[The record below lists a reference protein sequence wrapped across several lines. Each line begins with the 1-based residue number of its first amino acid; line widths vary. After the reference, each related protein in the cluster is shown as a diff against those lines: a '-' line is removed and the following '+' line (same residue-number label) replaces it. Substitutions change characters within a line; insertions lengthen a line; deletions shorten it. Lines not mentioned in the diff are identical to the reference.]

1 MKMTKKNGENMDNVL
16 IVGAGTGGLSV
27 ARELSK
33 NPNVNITILEKGP
46 LSEESEAYKYYD
58 VWDKNEMELIKTNLV
73 GGSSLVIAGNFVPS
87 LVEELKEYGIDISP
101 QLEQLKEEV
110 GIQTMPKTHEGR
122 INKLLKDAATELGLD
137 MQDMPKGIDPT
148 KCKQCGKCA
157 WGCPHGAKWSSLED
171 LKVAQ
176 DNGAKLIINE
186 EATALIVEDNIIKGV
201 KTNQGNQYLA
211 DIVILA
217 AGGMVTPKLLRTA
230 GIKAGETFAVDP
242 FITVGGYY
250 KGAKQ
255 DHEIQMNKFIK
266 LPHIV
271 ISSHTS
277 QFLLPKIQE
286 THPDATVDDIIS
298 FMIKIPDNLKG
309 HVYLNE
315 VEKGIDFED
324 ASLLARGAAIAGSI
338 LVKAGAD
345 IKSISSTH
353 VRGAHLIASAR
364 IGDIVDSNLETEI
377 KNLYVADGSVLPK
390 APGLPPVYTILALS
404 RRLGQFLREN
414 L

>member
-1 MKMTKKNGENMDNVL
+1 MKEVI

-27 ARELSK
+27 ARELSE
-33 NPNVNITILEKGP
+33 NSNLNITIIEKGV
-46 LSEESEAYKYYD
+46 LSDAGEAYKYYD
-58 VWDKNEMELIKTNLV
+58 VWDKNEMELIKTDVV

-87 LVEELKEYGIDISP
+87 LVDELKEYNIDITP
-101 QLEQLKEEV
+101 QLEQLKKEV
-110 GIQTMPKTHEGR
+110 GIQTMPDSHFGK
-122 INKLLKDAATELGLD
+122 INNLLKEAATELGLD
-137 MQDMPKGIDPT
+137 MQPMPKGINPT

-157 WGCPHGAKWSSLED
+157 WGCPHGAKWSSLSD
-171 LKVAQ
+171 LKIAQ
-176 DNGAKLIINE
+176 ENGAKLLTNE
-186 EATALIVEDNIIKGV
+186 TVTGLIVENNKIKGV
-201 KTNQGNQYLA
+201 KTDQGKQYFA
-211 DIVILA
+211 DVVILA
-217 AGGMVTPKLLRTA
+217 AGGMVTPKLLRFV

-255 DHEIQMNKFIK
+255 DNEIQMNQFIK

-271 ISSHTS
+271 ISPHTS

-298 FMIKIPDNLKG
+298 FMIKVPDNLKG

-315 VEKGIDFED
+315 VVKGIDFED

-345 IKSISSTH
+345 IESISSTH

-364 IGDIVDSNLETEI
+364 IGDVVDSNLETEI
-377 KNLYVADGSVLPK
+377 ENLYVADGSVLPE
-390 APGLPPVYTILALS
+390 APGLPPIYTILALS
-404 RRLGQFLREN
+404 RRLGQYLADK

>member
-1 MKMTKKNGENMDNVL
+1 MTEVI

-33 NPNVNITILEKGP
+33 NPNVNITIIEKGSSSNP
-46 LSEESEAYKYYD
+46 GEAYKYYD
-58 VWDKNEMELIKTNLV
+58 VWDKNEMELIKTDVV
-73 GGSSLVIAGNFVPS
+73 GGSSLVIAGNFVPV
-87 LVEELKEYGIDISP
+87 LVDELKEFDIDITP
-101 QLEQLKEEV
+101 QLEQLKNEI
-110 GIQTMPKTHEGR
+110 GIQTMPESHVGK
-122 INKLLKDAATELGLD
+122 INNLLKDAATELGLD
-137 MQDMPKGIDPT
+137 MQAMPKGINPT

-157 WGCPHGAKWSSLED
+157 WGCPHGAKWSSLSD
-171 LKVAQ
+171 LEVAQ
-176 DNGAKLIINE
+176 ENGANLIVNE
-186 EATALIVEDNIIKGV
+186 AVIGLIVESNKIKGV
-201 KTNQGNQYLA
+201 KTDKGNQYLA
-211 DIVILA
+211 DIVVLG
-217 AGGMVTPKLLRTA
+217 AGGMVTPKLLRGV

-255 DHEIQMNKFIK
+255 DSEIQMNKFIK
-266 LPHIV
+266 LPGIV

-309 HVYLNE
+309 HVYMNE
-315 VEKGIDFED
+315 VVKTIDFED
-324 ASLLARGAAIAGSI
+324 ASLLARGAAIAGNI

-345 IKSISSTH
+345 IESLSSTH

-364 IGDIVDSNLETEI
+364 IGDIVDNNLETEI
-377 KNLYVADGSVLPK
+377 ENLYVADGSVLPE
-390 APGLPPVYTILALS
+390 APGLPPIYTILALS
-404 RRLGQFLREN
+404 RRLGQHLSEKI
-414 L
+414 

>member
-1 MKMTKKNGENMDNVL
+1 MKNVI

-33 NPNVNITILEKGP
+33 NSDVNITIIEKGP
-46 LSEESEAYKYYD
+46 LSETGEAYKYYD
-58 VWDKNEMELIKTNLV
+58 VWDKNEMELIKTDVV
-73 GGSSLVIAGNFVPS
+73 GGSSLVIAGNYVPA
-87 LVEELKEYGIDISP
+87 LLDELNELGIDITP

-110 GIQTMPKTHEGR
+110 GIQTMPESHVGP
-122 INKLLKDAATELGLD
+122 INNLLKDAAEELGLE
-137 MQDMPKGIDPT
+137 MQAMPKGIDSS
-148 KCKQCGKCA
+148 KCQQCGKCA
-157 WGCPHGAKWSSLED
+157 WGCPYGAKWSSLND
-171 LKVAQ
+171 LEIAQ
-176 DNGAKLIINE
+176 KNGANLIINE
-186 EATALIVEDNIIKGV
+186 SVIGLIVENKKIKGV
-201 KTNQGNQYLA
+201 KTDKGNQYFA
-211 DIVILA
+211 DVVILG
-217 AGGMVTPKLLRTA
+217 AGGMVTPKLLRSV

-255 DHEIQMNKFIK
+255 DREIQMNKFIK

-271 ISSHTS
+271 IASHTS

-286 THPDATVDDIIS
+286 SHPDATADDIIS
-298 FMIKIPDNLKG
+298 FMVKIPDNLKG

-315 VEKGIDFED
+315 VVKGVDFED

-338 LVKAGAD
+338 LVKAGVD
-345 IKSISSTH
+345 IESISSTH

-364 IGDIVDSNLETEI
+364 IGDVVNNNLETEI
-377 KNLYVADGSVLPK
+377 ENLYVADGSVLPE
-390 APGLPPVYTILALS
+390 APGLPPIYTILALS
-404 RRLGQFLREN
+404 RRLGQYLADK

>member
-1 MKMTKKNGENMDNVL
+1 MKEVI

-27 ARELSK
+27 ARELSE
-33 NPNVNITILEKGP
+33 NSNLNITIIEKGV
-46 LSEESEAYKYYD
+46 LSDAGEAYKYYD
-58 VWDKNEMELIKTNLV
+58 VWDKNEMELIKTDVV

-87 LVEELKEYGIDISP
+87 LVDELKEYNIDITP
-101 QLEQLKEEV
+101 QLEQLKKEV
-110 GIQTMPKTHEGR
+110 GIQTMPDSHFGK
-122 INKLLKDAATELGLD
+122 INNLLKEAATELGLD
-137 MQDMPKGIDPT
+137 MQPMPKGINPT

-157 WGCPHGAKWSSLED
+157 WGCPHGAKWSSLSD
-171 LKVAQ
+171 LKIAQ
-176 DNGAKLIINE
+176 ENGAKLLTNE
-186 EATALIVEDNIIKGV
+186 TVTGLIVENNKIKGV
-201 KTNQGNQYLA
+201 KTDQGKQYFA
-211 DIVILA
+211 DVVILA
-217 AGGMVTPKLLRTA
+217 AGGMVTPKLLRFV

-255 DHEIQMNKFIK
+255 DNEIQMNQFIK

-271 ISSHTS
+271 ISPHTS

-298 FMIKIPDNLKG
+298 FMIKVPDNLKG

-315 VEKGIDFED
+315 VVKGIDFED

-345 IKSISSTH
+345 ILTFHYEACNNIEH
-353 VRGAHLIASAR
+353 VQKVTLKPKEASWA
-364 IGDIVDSNLETEI
+364 EMQ
-377 KNLYVADGSVLPK
+377 K
-390 APGLPPVYTILALS
+390 
-404 RRLGQFLREN
+404 EN
-414 L
+414 

>member
-1 MKMTKKNGENMDNVL
+1 MVEVI

-33 NPNVNITILEKGP
+33 NPNVNINIIEKGP
-46 LSEESEAYKYYD
+46 LSDASEAYKYYD
-58 VWDKNEMELIKTNLV
+58 VWDKNEMELIKTDLV

-87 LVEELKEYGIDISP
+87 LVDELKEYDIDISS

-110 GIQTMPKTHEGR
+110 GIQTMPKSHEGK
-122 INKLLKDAATELGLD
+122 INKLLKDAATELGLE

-157 WGCPHGAKWSSLED
+157 WGCPHGAKWSSLDD
-171 LKVAQ
+171 LKIALE
-176 DNGAKLIINE
+176 NGATLITNE
-186 EATALIVEDNIIKGV
+186 GVIGLIVENDTIKGV
-201 KTNQGNQYLA
+201 KTNQGNQYFA
-211 DIVILA
+211 DIVVLA

-230 GIKAGETFAVDP
+230 GIKAGETFSVDP

-255 DHEIQMNKFIK
+255 DSEIQMNKFIK

-271 ISSHTS
+271 IASHTS

-298 FMIKIPDNLKG
+298 FMIKVPDNLKG

-315 VEKGIDFED
+315 VQKGIDFED

-345 IKSISSTH
+345 INSISSTH

-364 IGDIVDSNLETEI
+364 IGDVVDSNLETEI

-390 APGLPPVYTILALS
+390 APGLPPIYTILALS
-404 RRLGQFLREN
+404 RRLGQYLGDN

>member
-1 MKMTKKNGENMDNVL
+1 
-16 IVGAGTGGLSV
+16 
-27 ARELSK
+27 
-33 NPNVNITILEKGP
+33 LEKGP
-46 LSEESEAYKYYD
+46 LSDAGEAYKYYD
-58 VWDKNEMELIKTNLV
+58 VWDKNEMELIKTDVV

-87 LVEELKEYGIDISP
+87 LVEQLSELGIDITP

-110 GIQTMPKTHEGR
+110 GIQTMPSTHEGK
-122 INKLLKDAATELGLD
+122 INKLLKDSAIELGLQ
-137 MQDMPKGIDPT
+137 MQDMPKGINPD

-171 LKVAQ
+171 LKIAQ
-176 DNGAKLIINE
+176 ENGVKLLTNE
-186 EATALIVEDNIIKGV
+186 AVTGLIVEDNIIKGV
-201 KTNQGNQYLA
+201 KTNQGNTFFA
-211 DIVILA
+211 DVVVLA
-217 AGGMVTPKLLRTA
+217 AGGMVTPKLLRGI

-242 FITVGGYY
+242 FITIGGYY

-271 ISSHTS
+271 ISPHTS
-277 QFLLPKIQE
+277 QFLLPKIKE

-298 FMIKIPDNLKG
+298 FMIKVPDNLKG
-309 HVYLNE
+309 HVYLNNI
-315 VEKGIDFED
+315 EKGIDFED
-324 ASLLARGAAIAGSI
+324 ASLLARGAAIAGNI

-364 IGDIVDSNLETEI
+364 IGDVVDNNLETEI
-377 KNLYVADGSVLPK
+377 KNLYVADGSVLPE

-404 RRLGQFLREN
+404 RRLGQYLGEN

>member
-1 MKMTKKNGENMDNVL
+1 MKNSDLMTNVI
-16 IVGAGTGGLSV
+16 IVGAGTGGSSV

-33 NPNVNITILEKGP
+33 NPNINIKIIEKGP
-46 LSEESEAYKYYD
+46 LADTKDAYKYYD
-58 VWDKNEMELIKTNLV
+58 VWDKNEMELIKTDV
-73 GGSSLVIAGNFVPS
+73 AGGSSLVIAGNFVPS
-87 LVEELKEYGIDISP
+87 LVNELFELGIDIKP
-101 QLEQLKEEV
+101 QLEQLIDEV
-110 GIQTMPKTHEGR
+110 GIQTMPESHVGK
-122 INKLLKDAATELGLD
+122 INNLLKDAAEELGLE
-137 MQDMPKGIDPT
+137 MQEMPKGINPD
-148 KCKQCGKCA
+148 KCKQCGRCA

-171 LKVAQ
+171 LKVAKE
-176 DNGAKLIINE
+176 NGVELLLNE
-186 EATALIVEDNIIKGV
+186 SVLGLIVEDNKIKGV
-201 KTNQGNQYLA
+201 KTDKGNQYFA
-211 DIVILA
+211 DVVVLG
-217 AGGMVTPKLLRTA
+217 AGGMVTPKLLRSV

-255 DHEIQMNKFIK
+255 DNEIQMNKFIK

-271 ISSHTS
+271 IASHTS

-298 FMIKIPDNLKG
+298 FMIKVPDNLKG

-315 VEKGIDFED
+315 VVKGIDFED

-364 IGDIVDSNLETEI
+364 IGDVVDSNLETEI
-377 KNLYVADGSVLPK
+377 ENLYVADGSVLPE
-390 APGLPPVYTILALS
+390 APGLPPIYTILALS
-404 RRLGQFLREN
+404 RRLGQYLADKY
-414 L
+414 

>member
-1 MKMTKKNGENMDNVL
+1 MK
-16 IVGAGTGGLSV
+16 
-27 ARELSK
+27 ELG
-33 NPNVNITILEKGP
+33 V
-46 LSEESEAYKYYD
+46 
-58 VWDKNEMELIKTNLV
+58 
-73 GGSSLVIAGNFVPS
+73 
-87 LVEELKEYGIDISP
+87 DIRP
-101 QLEQLKEEV
+101 QLEQLKEDI
-110 GIQTMPKTHEGR
+110 GIDVMPETHSGR
-122 INKLLKDAATELGLD
+122 INDLLRDAAAELGLD
-137 MQDMPKGIDPT
+137 MQAMPKGINPS

-157 WGCPHGAKWSSLED
+157 WGCPHGAKWSSLSD
-171 LKVAQ
+171 LEVAQ
-176 DNGAKLIINE
+176 ENGVELITNE
-186 EATALIVEDNIIKGV
+186 AVTGLIVEDNKIKGV
-201 KTNQGNQYLA
+201 KTSLGNQYSA
-211 DIVILA
+211 DVVILA
-217 AGGMVTPKLLRTA
+217 AGGMVTPKLLRTV
-230 GIKAGETFAVDP
+230 GIRAGETFAVDP

-255 DHEIQMNKFIK
+255 DNEIQMNKYIK

-277 QFLLPKIQE
+277 QYLLPKIQE

-298 FMIKIPDNLKG
+298 FMVKVPDNLKG

-315 VEKGIDFED
+315 VVKGIDFED

-345 IKSISSTH
+345 IESISSTH

-377 KNLYVADGSVLPK
+377 ENLYVADGSVLPK
-390 APGLPPVYTILALS
+390 APGLPPIYTILALS
-404 RRLGQFLREN
+404 RRLGQYLRDN

>member
-1 MKMTKKNGENMDNVL
+1 MKKNGEIMVDVI

-33 NPNVNITILEKGP
+33 NPNVNISIFEKGP
-46 LSEESEAYKYYD
+46 LSDASEAYKYYD
-58 VWDKNEMELIKTNLV
+58 VWDKNEMELIKTDLV

-87 LVEELKEYGIDISP
+87 LVDELKEYNIDISP
-101 QLEQLKEEV
+101 QLEQLKEEI
-110 GIQTMPKTHEGR
+110 GIQTMPKTHEGK
-122 INKLLKDAATELGLD
+122 INKLLKDAAAELGLE

-157 WGCPHGAKWSSLED
+157 WGCPHGAKWSSLDD
-171 LKVAQ
+171 LKIAQ
-176 DNGAKLIINE
+176 ENGAKLITNE
-186 EATALIVEDNIIKGV
+186 GVMGLVVENNTIKGI
-201 KTNQGNQYLA
+201 KTNQGNQYFA
-211 DIVILA
+211 DIVVLA
-217 AGGMVTPKLLRTA
+217 AGGMVTPKLLRTV
-230 GIKAGETFAVDP
+230 GINAGETFSVDP

-255 DHEIQMNKFIK
+255 DNEIQMNKFIK
-266 LPHIV
+266 LPHVV
-271 ISSHTS
+271 IASHTS
-277 QFLLPKIQE
+277 QYLLPKIQE

-298 FMIKIPDNLKG
+298 FMIKVPDNLKG

-315 VEKGIDFED
+315 VQKGIDFED

-345 IKSISSTH
+345 IESISSTH

-390 APGLPPVYTILALS
+390 APGLPPIYTILALS
-404 RRLGQFLREN
+404 RRLGQYLRDN

>member
-1 MKMTKKNGENMDNVL
+1 MTDVL

-33 NPNVNITILEKGP
+33 NPDVDITIVEKGI
-46 LSEESEAYKYYD
+46 LSDASEAYKYYD
-58 VWDKNEMELIKTNLV
+58 VWDRNEMELIKTDVV
-73 GGSSLVIAGNFVPS
+73 GGSSLVIAGNMVPS
-87 LVEELKEYGIDISP
+87 LVDELKGYGIDISN
-101 QLEQLKEEV
+101 QLEQLKEELQ
-110 GIQTMPKTHEGR
+110 IDTMPKTHEGK
-122 INKLLKDAATELGLD
+122 ITKLLKDASTKLGLD
-137 MQDMPKGIDPT
+137 MQDMPKAIDSS

-157 WGCPHGAKWSSLED
+157 WGCPYGAKWSSLSD
-171 LKVAQ
+171 LEVAQ
-176 DNGAKLIINE
+176 ENGVKLITDE
-186 EATALIVEDNIIKGV
+186 AATALIVEDNKIKGI
-201 KTNQGNQYLA
+201 KTDKANQYLA

-217 AGGMVTPKLLRTA
+217 AGGMQTPKLLRTA

-250 KGAKQ
+250 KNARQ

-271 ISSHTS
+271 ISPHTS

-298 FMIKIPDNLKG
+298 LMIKVPDKTKG
-309 HVYLNE
+309 HVYLNQ

-324 ASLLARGAAIAGSI
+324 AALLARGAAIAGNI
-338 LVKAGAD
+338 LVTAGAD
-345 IKSISSTH
+345 IESISSTH
-353 VRGAHLIASAR
+353 VRGAHLMASAR
-364 IGDIVDSNLETEI
+364 IGDVVDSNLETEI
-377 KNLYVADGSVLPK
+377 ENLYVADGSVLPE
-390 APGLPPVYTILALS
+390 APGLPPIYTILALS
-404 RRLGQFLREN
+404 RRLGQYLADK